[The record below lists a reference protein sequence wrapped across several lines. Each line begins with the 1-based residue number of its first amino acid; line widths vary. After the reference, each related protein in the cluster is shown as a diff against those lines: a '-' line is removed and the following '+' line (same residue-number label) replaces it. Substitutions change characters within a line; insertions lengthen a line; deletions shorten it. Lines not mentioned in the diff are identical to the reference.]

1 MISLGDISAL
11 RKRTTFPFVYFSHC
25 DILNVVF
32 MYSNVVRTR
41 GRNDDDSIRT
51 NVNVMF
57 LMFKDQRSRKVYGA

>member
-1 MISLGDISAL
+1 M
-11 RKRTTFPFVYFSHC
+11 YFSHC

-51 NVNVMF
+51 YVNVMCF
-57 LMFKDQRSRKVYGA
+57 SCLKTSEVERFMAPRGGEISI

>member
-1 MISLGDISAL
+1 M
-11 RKRTTFPFVYFSHC
+11 YFSHC

-51 NVNVMF
+51 NVNVMCF
-57 LMFKDQRSRKVYGA
+57 SCLKTSEVERFMAPRGVELSI